1 MTETPTTIIRRP
13 QAEPPPRRPY
23 TLSEIPL
30 SDALIALAAMALA
43 GAVAGYTLGLGRATS
58 IAERAEALAVDAEA
72 TLSEARRL
80 CGAPR

>member
-1 MTETPTTIIRRP
+1 MTET
-13 QAEPPPRRPY
+13 PPPRRPY

-30 SDALIALAAMALA
+30 TDALIALAVMALA
-43 GAVAGYTLGLGRATS
+43 GAVAGYILGLGRATS
-58 IAERAEALAVDAEA
+58 IAERAEVAATAAEA